1 MNPYLEYQESDFK
14 TLETETRIKEIT
26 KSIRINFIRKVYGI
40 LSFQILITTI
50 FVILTMTIKSIKTF
64 MINNPILFYIILLLT
79 IILPIIIICFPNTM
93 NKVPLNYI
101 ILLLFTL
108 SESYLISFI
117 CSISNGKI
125 VLMACLMTFFMV
137 VFLSLYAFFTD
148 NDITLKSSFLFIFAF
163 SLFLFG
169 FFLIFTN
176 NKIIHI
182 IYCVLGIILFSFYL
196 VYDTQLIIG
205 NKSYCV
211 ETDDYILASFMLY
224 TDIISIFLE
233 LLNLLQLLNGE

>member
-50 FVILTMTIKSIKTF
+50 FVILTMAIKSIKTF

-163 SLFLFG
+163 SLF
-169 FFLIFTN
+169 
-176 NKIIHI
+176 
-182 IYCVLGIILFSFYL
+182 
-196 VYDTQLIIG
+196 
-205 NKSYCV
+205 
-211 ETDDYILASFMLY
+211 
-224 TDIISIFLE
+224 
-233 LLNLLQLLNGE
+233 

>member
-1 MNPYLEYQESDFK
+1 
-14 TLETETRIKEIT
+14 
-26 KSIRINFIRKVYGI
+26 
-40 LSFQILITTI
+40 
-50 FVILTMTIKSIKTF
+50 MTIKSIKTF

-148 NDITLKSSFLFIFAF
+148 NDITLKSS
-163 SLFLFG
+163 
-169 FFLIFTN
+169 
-176 NKIIHI
+176 
-182 IYCVLGIILFSFYL
+182 Y
-196 VYDTQLIIG
+196 
-205 NKSYCV
+205 KS
-211 ETDDYILASFMLY
+211 
-224 TDIISIFLE
+224 
-233 LLNLLQLLNGE
+233 